1 MNACRYHIIVTTA
14 AGNKFYVEAFS
25 CDGIPKV
32 GPRRLA
38 MMSGFNAAV
47 AMAEQIRVASPEW
60 KDVTVSEVTDGDIA
74 QGECHAVQL

>member
-1 MNACRYHIIVTTA
+1 MNACRYHIILTA
-14 AGNKFYVEAFS
+14 FTGGRYYVEAFND
-25 CDGIPKV
+25 DGTPKV

-60 KDVTVSEVTDGDIA
+60 KDVTVSEVTGGDIA